1 MVSLFVYGTLT
12 DDARV
17 EAVVGRR
24 LPRRPALLE
33 GYERVEQAGSYPY
46 VVPRD
51 GARVEGVLLDEVDD
65 GALARLD
72 AYEDEGGL
80 YVRREVVAVADGR
93 RVTCEVYVGSGI
105 IRGARGRG

>member
-17 EAVVGRR
+17 QAVVGHG
-24 LPRRPALLE
+24 LPRRPAVLD
-33 GYERVEQAGSYPY
+33 GFERVEQRGGYPY

-51 GARVEGVLLDEVDD
+51 GASVTGVLLDEVDD
-65 GALARLD
+65 AALGRLD

-80 YVRREVVAVADGR
+80 YVRREAVAVADGT
-93 RVTCEVYVGSGI
+93 RVSCHVYVGNGI
-105 IRGARGRG
+105 REARGRG